1 MYFVVTVKNKLTLA
15 ADICVPGC
23 IEKLSIEN
31 GKIEYELPQLQSLKA
46 IFSCNYGYVLVGNKV
61 RTCFLSF
68 AWTGHAPTCQREIF
82 IYVKWMVTIT
92 NLQLVIMFI
101 SYFLNMTD
109 NDLPN

>member
-1 MYFVVTVKNKLTLA
+1 MYFVAKVKKKLTLA
-15 ADICVPGC
+15 THICVPGC

-46 IFSCNYGYVLVGNKV
+46 IFSCNNGYVLIGNKV

-68 AWTGHAPTCQREIF
+68 AWTGHAPMCQREFF
-82 IYVKWMVTIT
+82 IDVKWMVIIT

-101 SYFLNMTD
+101 SYFLDMTD